1 MKFKSTYKSCFW
13 SKTDIWGCLLQKKK
27 SFMRAKWD
35 RLLGILG
42 SRKRRR
48 YQKLC
53 KNYNFLKPT
62 SRPNQPYKF
71 PKWYFRNSLSNS
83 VCIRRFYGDLRLKIL
98 KSLCYRT
105 KTVNVLMS
113 RLESRLDINLFRL
126 GFFSSIFESK
136 QAVLHGKVL
145 VNGGKITFDHYILK
159 SGDIIEFCPKF
170 RAELKSRMISRR
182 KNKNYSDRLKLKP
195 TPSWIHTDYSN
206 LSFILLCENNTSLF
220 YPFRVDFDEVLNS
233 SKYRY

>member
-13 SKTDIWGCLLQKKK
+13 SKTDIWGSVLQKRN
-27 SFMRAKWD
+27 SFLRVKWD

-53 KNYNFLKPT
+53 KNYSFLSPA
-62 SRPNQPYKF
+62 SRSNQPYKF
-71 PKWYFRNSLSNS
+71 PKWCFRNSLSNS
-83 VCIRRFYGDLRLKIL
+83 ICVRRFYGDVRLKTL
-98 KSLCYRT
+98 KSLCYRA
-105 KTVNVLMS
+105 KTVDTLIS
-113 RLESRLDINLFRL
+113 CLESRLDMNLFRL

-145 VNGGKITFDHYILK
+145 VNGVKITFDHYILK
-159 SGDIIEFCPKF
+159 PGDIIEFCPKF
-170 RAELKSRMISRR
+170 RAALKLRMISRR
-182 KNKNYSDRLKLKP
+182 KKKSYSDRLKLKP

-206 LSFILLCENNTSLF
+206 LSFILLCESNTSVF

>member
-1 MKFKSTYKSCFW
+1 MKFKSVYKSCFW
-13 SKTDIWGCLLQKKK
+13 SKTDIWGSLLQKKN
-27 SFMRAKWD
+27 SFLRVKWD
-35 RLLGILG
+35 RIMGILG

-53 KNYNFLKPT
+53 KNYFFLKPI

-71 PKWYFRNSLSNS
+71 PRWYFRNSLANNI
-83 VCIRRFYGDLRLKIL
+83 CIRRFYGDLRFKNL
-98 KSLCYRT
+98 KSMCNKAR
-105 KTVNVLMS
+105 KVNVFITK
-113 RLESRLDINLFRL
+113 LEKRLDITLFRL

-145 VNGGKITFDHYILK
+145 VNGIKTTFDHYTLK
-159 SGDIIEFCPKF
+159 PGDIVEFCPKF
-170 RAELKSRMISRR
+170 RSLLKSRMIVRR
-182 KNKNYSDRLKLKP
+182 KNINYSDRLKLKP
-195 TPSWIHTDYSN
+195 TPSWIQTDYSS
-206 LSFILLCENNTSLF
+206 LSFILICEINSSVF

>member
-13 SKTDIWGCLLQKKK
+13 SKTDIWGSILQKKN
-27 SFMRAKWD
+27 SFLHTKWD
-35 RLLGILG
+35 RLLGVLG
-42 SRKRRR
+42 SRRRRR

-53 KNYNFLKPT
+53 KNYGLLRPMG
-62 SRPNQPYKF
+62 RPNQPYKF
-71 PKWYFRNSLSNS
+71 PKWYFRNSLSNR

-98 KSLCYRT
+98 KSLCD
-105 KTVNVLMS
+105 KSKKVPVLVS

-136 QAVLHGKVL
+136 QAVSHGKVL
-145 VNGGKITFDHYILK
+145 VNGIRVTYDHYTLK
-159 SGDIIEFCPKF
+159 PGDVVEFCPQF
-170 RAELKSRMISRR
+170 RPVLKSRMILRR
-182 KNKNYSDRLKLKP
+182 GNISYSDRLKLKP

-206 LSFILLCENNTSLF
+206 LSFILLYGINVSVF